1 LQFLPIENW
10 QSAIG
15 NELEPMGER
24 PAELASRTAPAT
36 LESEPVESYLRR
48 YDAII
53 ETTTQMLA
61 TPRLNER
68 LLLALEGVESIF
80 GHRQAAVAI
89 INERDAE
96 LRIRVTVGFDGD
108 STRVKMPL
116 DSSAA
121 CVRVIHDSQSVWIS
135 MKEDEA
141 SQTLFDKMH
150 WQEDV
155 LALPL
160 FGIAE
165 ISTKKARDV
174 TAGSRV
180 PPQYWTVDTGTRLGI
195 LYVGATENAIDP
207 ISLKLLKLF
216 AERVGVIASLA
227 VHQERL
233 VNTVTKLQ
241 RERQWTESIMK
252 SVADPIVLTDLDNEI
267 LLQNRRAEELFS
279 GSANAGEGKRRALK
293 MNDLLFSAYLSSA
306 TVSSSETIQRDITL
320 VDPIE
325 GSDIHFEVISTPAA
339 NARGE
344 PLGLVSIFRDV
355 TDLREANEELARNF
369 LKLQHA
375 EAESRRERDRL
386 DLIIENVGH
395 PIVVCD
401 SAGNFILFNRRAE
414 LLFQENESFR
424 SPGAAAVRAN
434 AVKLTSFISG
444 LASASETGR
453 QAEIELIDPEDG
465 QSLPMEITARE
476 VLDPAG
482 QVTAVVSI
490 LHDLTEIRELERR
503 RVEQQLFESEKLA
516 AVGRLAAS
524 IAHEVN
530 NPLEAIKNALYLMQ
544 GTSNGDQ
551 NNRFLEIARKETERV
566 SHIIRQMLGFAR
578 RPGEVDWVDVNQLL
592 EETLVLMEKKMRQLR
607 IRITRSFD
615 DSLPRVRARADQLR
629 QVFLNLI
636 INAQQ
641 AIEGE
646 GEIAISTFRYEQS
659 LQPSIVVQ
667 LSDSGVGIDEDDLN
681 RIFDPFFST
690 GKKGTGLGLW
700 VTQDI
705 VRQHG
710 GRIDVTSQVG
720 RGTVFSIVL
729 QVESPILENVESES
743 KQSTR

>member
-1 LQFLPIENW
+1 
-10 QSAIG
+10 
-15 NELEPMGER
+15 MGES
-24 PAELASRTAPAT
+24 PTELAYRNSPSISDSDRASPR
-36 LESEPVESYLRR
+36 LRQ
-48 YDAII
+48 YDVFI

-61 TPRLNER
+61 TPKLQER
-68 LLLALEGVESIF
+68 LLLALEAIANNF
-80 GHRQAAVAI
+80 GHRQAAVSI
-89 INERDAE
+89 INERDGE
-96 LRIRVTVGFDGD
+96 MRIRGAIGFDGD
-108 STRVKMPL
+108 TRVEMPL

-121 CVRVIHDSQSVWIS
+121 CVRVIHDAQPLWIS
-135 MKEDEA
+135 MDEDDA
-141 SQTLFDKMH
+141 SRSLFANMH
-150 WQEDV
+150 WNSEV
-155 LALPL
+155 LAVPL
-160 FGIAE
+160 FGISEVASRPGVSR
-165 ISTKKARDV
+165 STN
-174 TAGSRV
+174 
-180 PPQYWTVDTGTRLGI
+180 QYWNFQPGARLGV
-195 LYVGATENAIDP
+195 LYIGANQDDVDP
-207 ISLKLLKLF
+207 ESLLLIKRF
-216 AERVGVIASLA
+216 AERIGIVASLA
-227 VHQERL
+227 THQERL
-233 VNTVTKLQ
+233 VGTVTKLQ
-241 RERQWTESIMK
+241 RERQWIESIMK

-306 TVSSSETIQRDITL
+306 TVSSSEVIQRDITL

-339 NARGE
+339 NSRGE

-369 LKLQHA
+369 VKLQQA
-375 EAESRRERDRL
+375 ESESRRERDRL

-414 LLFQENESFR
+414 LLFQENASFR
-424 SPGAAAVRAN
+424 ASAAAAVRTN
-434 AVKLTSFISG
+434 AVKLTSFIST

-453 QAEIELIDPEDG
+453 QAEIELIDPEG
-465 QSLPMEITARE
+465 GRSLPMEITARE
-476 VLDPAG
+476 VLDATG

-503 RVEQQLFESEKLA
+503 RVEQQLFQSEKLA

-544 GTSNGDQ
+544 QATGDGDK
-551 NNRFLEIARKETERV
+551 NSRFLEIARKETERV

-592 EETLVLMEKKMRQLR
+592 EETLVLLEKKMRQLR
-607 IRITRSFD
+607 IRITRRFD
-615 DSLPRVRARADQLR
+615 EELPPIRARADQLR

-641 AIEGE
+641 AIMGD
-646 GEIAISTFRYEQS
+646 GEIVISTSRYEQA

-667 LSDSGVGIDEDDLN
+667 LSDSGIGIAEDDLA

-710 GRIDVTSQVG
+710 GRIEVSSEVG

-729 QVESPILENVESES
+729 QVESPVLEEQVSQS
-743 KQSTR
+743 KVAT

>member
-1 LQFLPIENW
+1 
-10 QSAIG
+10 
-15 NELEPMGER
+15 MGESS
-24 PAELASRTAPAT
+24 AELGFQTAPS
-36 LESEPVESYLRR
+36 LSDSERVTPNLRQ
-48 YDAII
+48 YDVFI

-61 TPRLNER
+61 TPKLHER
-68 LLLALEGVESIF
+68 LLLALEAIATNF
-80 GHRQAAVAI
+80 GHRQAAIGI

-96 LRIRVTVGFDGD
+96 LRVRAAIGFDVD
-108 STRVKMPL
+108 PSTSRVEMPL

-121 CVRVIHDSQSVWIS
+121 CVRVIHDAQPLWIS
-135 MKEDEA
+135 MNEDE
-141 SQTLFDKMH
+141 SSRSLFAAMQ
-150 WQEDV
+150 WEEDV
-155 LALPL
+155 LAVPL
-160 FGIAE
+160 FGISE
-165 ISTKKARDV
+165 ISPNPNRQV
-174 TAGSRV
+174 RSRT
-180 PPQYWTVDTGTRLGI
+180 PYWTFEPGARLGV
-195 LYVGATENAIDP
+195 LYVGANRDTILPD
-207 ISLKLLKLF
+207 SLVLIKRF
-216 AERVGVIASLA
+216 AERIGIVASLA
-227 VHQERL
+227 THQERL

-241 RERQWTESIMK
+241 RERQWIESIMK

-306 TVSSSETIQRDITL
+306 TVSSSEVIQRDITL

-325 GSDIHFEVISTPAA
+325 GSDIHFEVISTPAT
-339 NARGE
+339 NSRGE

-355 TDLREANEELARNF
+355 TDLREANEELAHNF
-369 LKLQHA
+369 VKLQHA

-414 LLFQENESFR
+414 LLFQANESFR
-424 SPGAAAVRAN
+424 SSAAAAVRAN

-453 QAEIELIDPEDG
+453 QAEIELIDPESG

-476 VLDPAG
+476 VLDMTG

-544 GTSNGDQ
+544 VNGEGDK
-551 NNRFLEIARKETERV
+551 NSRFLEIARKETERV

-578 RPGEVDWVDVNQLL
+578 RPGEVDWVDINQLL

-607 IRITRSFD
+607 IRITKSFD
-615 DSLPRVRARADQLR
+615 EALPPVRARADQLR

-641 AIEGE
+641 AIKGD
-646 GEIAISTFRYEQS
+646 GEIVISTSRYEQA
-659 LQPSIVVQ
+659 LQPSILIQ
-667 LSDSGVGIDEDDLN
+667 LSDSGVGIAEDDLA

-710 GRIDVTSQVG
+710 GRIEVSSEIG

-729 QVESPILENVESES
+729 QVESPILEDQESQS
-743 KQSTR
+743 KLAIK

>member
-1 LQFLPIENW
+1 M
-10 QSAIG
+10 A
-15 NELEPMGER
+15 EPKR
-24 PAELASRTAPAT
+24 IN
-36 LESEPVESYLRR
+36 LRHF
-48 YDAII
+48 DVFI

-61 TPRLNER
+61 TPRLQER
-68 LLLALEGVESIF
+68 LLLALEAIVHNF
-80 GHRQAAVAI
+80 GCPQAAIAI
-89 INERDAE
+89 VNERDAE
-96 LRIRVTVGFDGD
+96 LRFRAALGFQDDHAAARVE
-108 STRVKMPL
+108 MPL
-116 DSSAA
+116 DSGAR
-121 CVRVIHDSQSVWIS
+121 CVRVIHDAQPLWLNLE
-135 MKEDEA
+135 EDE
-141 SQTLFDKMH
+141 SSRQFLGKMN
-150 WQEDV
+150 WRQDV

-165 ISTKKARDV
+165 LPPNTGRDRTARLPGQYW
-174 TAGSRV
+174 TFERGSRV
-180 PPQYWTVDTGTRLGI
+180 GV
-195 LYVGATENAIDP
+195 LYVGADRETLEDGAFD
-207 ISLKLLKLF
+207 LLKRF
-216 AERVGVIASLA
+216 SERVGIVASLA
-227 VHQERL
+227 SHQERL
-233 VNTVTKLQ
+233 LATVGKLQ
-241 RERQWTESIMK
+241 RERQWIESIMK

-306 TVSSSETIQRDITL
+306 TVSSSEVIQRDITL

-325 GSDIHFEVISTPAA
+325 GSDIHFEVISTPAT
-339 NARGE
+339 NGRGE

-369 LKLQHA
+369 AKLQNA
-375 EAESRRERDRL
+375 EADSRRERDRL

-414 LLFQENESFR
+414 LLFQESDSFK
-424 SPGAAAVRAN
+424 SGVAAVRTN
-434 AVKLTSFISG
+434 AVKLTSFIST
-444 LASASETGR
+444 LASASETAR

-465 QSLPMEITARE
+465 RALPMEITARE
-476 VLDPAG
+476 VLDEAG

-544 GTSNGDQ
+544 TSSDFDSNS
-551 NNRFLEIARKETERV
+551 RFLEIARKETERV

-578 RPGEVDWVDVNQLL
+578 RPGEVDWVDVNQVL
-592 EETLVLMEKKMRQLR
+592 EETFVLLEKKMRQQHIKIIKQL
-607 IRITRSFD
+607 D
-615 DSLPRVRARADQLR
+615 PLLPPIRARADQLR

-636 INAQQ
+636 LNAQQ
-641 AIEGE
+641 AITSE
-646 GEIAISTFRYEQS
+646 GEIRITTARYDQA
-659 LQPSIVVQ
+659 LQPSIMVQ
-667 LSDSGVGIDEDDLN
+667 FSDSGVGIAADDLT

-710 GRIDVTSQVG
+710 GRIEVSSDIG

-729 QVESPILENVESES
+729 QVDSPVLEDGKKERTNT
-743 KQSTR
+743 K

>member
-1 LQFLPIENW
+1 
-10 QSAIG
+10 
-15 NELEPMGER
+15 MGEV
-24 PAELASRTAPAT
+24 PAKLTFRTAPSISD
-36 LESEPVESYLRR
+36 SERISPQLRQ
-48 YDAII
+48 YDVFI

-61 TPRLNER
+61 TPKLHER
-68 LLLALEGVESIF
+68 LLLALEAISNNF
-80 GHRQAAVAI
+80 GHRQAAIAL
-89 INERDAE
+89 INEREAE
-96 LRIRVTVGFDGD
+96 LRVRAAVGFDVD
-108 STRVKMPL
+108 FSTTKVEMPL

-121 CVRVIHDSQSVWIS
+121 CVRVIHDAQSLWIP
-135 MKEDEA
+135 MQEDE
-141 SQTLFDKMH
+141 SSRNLFADMQ
-150 WQEDV
+150 WNDDI
-155 LALPL
+155 LAVPL
-160 FGIAE
+160 FGISE
-165 ISTKKARDV
+165 IPAKPGRD
-174 TAGSRV
+174 SRRN
-180 PPQYWTVDTGTRLGI
+180 QYWTFEPGARLGV
-195 LYVGATENAIDP
+195 LYIGANRETIDP
-207 ISLKLLKLF
+207 DSLVLIKRF
-216 AERVGVIASLA
+216 AERIGIVASLA
-227 VHQERL
+227 THQERL
-233 VNTVTKLQ
+233 VSTVTKLQ
-241 RERQWTESIMK
+241 RERQWIESIMK

-306 TVSSSETIQRDITL
+306 TVSSSEVIQRDITL

-369 LKLQHA
+369 GKLQHA
-375 EAESRRERDRL
+375 ESESRRERDRL

-424 SPGAAAVRAN
+424 SSAAAAVRTN

-453 QAEIELIDPEDG
+453 QAEIELIDPESG
-465 QSLPMEITARE
+465 RSLPMEITARE
-476 VLDPAG
+476 VLDLTG

-544 GTSNGDQ
+544 TNASEGDK
-551 NNRFLEIARKETERV
+551 NARFLEIARKETERV

-592 EETLVLMEKKMRQLR
+592 EETMVLLEKKMRQLR

-615 DSLPRVRARADQLR
+615 ESLPRIRARADQLR

-641 AIEGE
+641 AIEGD
-646 GEIAISTFRYEQS
+646 GEIVISTSRYEQA
-659 LQPSIVVQ
+659 LQPSIVIQ
-667 LSDSGVGIDEDDLN
+667 LSDSGVGIAEDDLN

-710 GRIDVTSQVG
+710 GRIEVSSEVG

-729 QVESPILENVESES
+729 QVDSPVLEDLKSES
-743 KQSTR
+743 KVTPK

>member
-1 LQFLPIENW
+1 
-10 QSAIG
+10 
-15 NELEPMGER
+15 MGEI
-24 PAELASRTAPAT
+24 PSELAFRTAT
-36 LESEPVESYLRR
+36 SLSEPERPSPRAR
-48 YDAII
+48 QYDVFI

-61 TPRLNER
+61 TPKLQER
-68 LLLALEGVESIF
+68 LLLALEAISTNF
-80 GHRQAAVAI
+80 GHRQAAIAI
-89 INERDAE
+89 IDERDAE
-96 LRIRVTVGFDGD
+96 LRIRASVGFEGD
-108 STRVKMPL
+108 QSPKGVEMPL

-121 CVRVIHDSQSVWIS
+121 CVRVIHDGQPLWIS
-135 MKEDEA
+135 TEDDEA
-141 SQTLFDKMH
+141 SRSLFANMRWQT
-150 WQEDV
+150 EV
-155 LALPL
+155 LAVPL
-160 FGIAE
+160 FGISE
-165 ISTKKARDV
+165 IT
-174 TAGSRV
+174 SRPGAV
-180 PPQYWTVDTGTRLGI
+180 RANNQYWTFEPGARMGV
-195 LYVGATENAIDP
+195 LYVGANQESIDLE
-207 ISLKLLKLF
+207 SLTLIKRF
-216 AERVGVIASLA
+216 AERIGIVASLA
-227 VHQERL
+227 AHQERL
-233 VNTVTKLQ
+233 VGTVTKLQ
-241 RERQWTESIMK
+241 RERQWIESIMK
-252 SVADPIVLTDLDNEI
+252 SVADPIVLTDLDNQI

-306 TVSSSETIQRDITL
+306 TVSSSEVIQRDITL

-369 LKLQHA
+369 VKLQQA

-414 LLFQENESFR
+414 LLFQENESFN
-424 SPGAAAVRAN
+424 SSASAAVRTN
-434 AVKLTSFISG
+434 AVKLTSFIST

-453 QAEIELIDPEDG
+453 QAEIELIDPEDNR
-465 QSLPMEITARE
+465 SLPMEITARE
-476 VLDPAG
+476 VLDATG

-544 GTSNGDQ
+544 AGGEGDK
-551 NNRFLEIARKETERV
+551 NSRFLEIARKETERV

-592 EETLVLMEKKMRQLR
+592 EETLVLLEKRMRQLR
-607 IRITRSFD
+607 IKITKSFD
-615 DSLPRVRARADQLR
+615 ESLPVIRARADQLR

-636 INAQQ
+636 LNAQQ
-641 AIEGE
+641 AINGE
-646 GEIAISTFRYEQS
+646 GEITITTSRYEQS

-667 LSDSGVGIDEDDLN
+667 LSDSGIGIAEDDLA

-710 GRIDVTSQVG
+710 GRIEVSSEVG

-729 QVESPILENVESES
+729 QVESPILEDQETES
-743 KQSTR
+743 KSPPR

>member
-1 LQFLPIENW
+1 
-10 QSAIG
+10 
-15 NELEPMGER
+15 MGEV
-24 PAELASRTAPAT
+24 PSELAFQTSRSIA
-36 LESEPVESYLRR
+36 ESNRVNLRHF
-48 YDAII
+48 DVFI

-61 TPRLNER
+61 TPRLQER
-68 LLLALEGVESIF
+68 LLLALEAIVHSF
-80 GHRQAAVAI
+80 GCEQAAIAI
-89 INERDAE
+89 INEREAE
-96 LRIRVTVGFDGD
+96 LRVRGALGFGDDNAAGRVE
-108 STRVKMPL
+108 MPL

-121 CVRVIHDSQSVWIS
+121 CVRVIHDAQPAWIDLDQ
-135 MKEDEA
+135 DE
-141 SQTLFDKMH
+141 SSRQFLGKMN
-150 WQEDV
+150 WRQDI

-160 FGIAE
+160 YGISELPPKGGRDRA
-165 ISTKKARDV
+165 ARV
-174 TAGSRV
+174 PGQYWTFERGSRV
-180 PPQYWTVDTGTRLGI
+180 GV
-195 LYVGATENAIDP
+195 LYVGVDRDTLDQD
-207 ISLKLLKLF
+207 SFDLLKRF
-216 AERVGVIASLA
+216 AERVGIVASLA
-227 VHQERL
+227 THQERL
-233 VNTVTKLQ
+233 VATVTKLQ
-241 RERQWTESIMK
+241 RERQWIESIMK

-306 TVSSSETIQRDITL
+306 TVSSSEVIQRDITL
-320 VDPIE
+320 VDPLE
-325 GSDIHFEVISTPAA
+325 GSDIHFEVISTPAT
-339 NARGE
+339 NGRGE

-369 LKLQHA
+369 AKLQNA
-375 EAESRRERDRL
+375 EAESRHERDRL

-414 LLFQENESFR
+414 LLFQETDSFV
-424 SPGAAAVRAN
+424 SSTTAAVRTN
-434 AVKLTSFISG
+434 AVKLTSFIST
-444 LASASETGR
+444 LASASETAR

-465 QSLPMEITARE
+465 RALPMEITARE
-476 VLDPAG
+476 VLDEAG

-544 GTSNGDQ
+544 TASDVDQ
-551 NNRFLEIARKETERV
+551 NSRFLEIARKETERV

-592 EETLVLMEKKMRQLR
+592 EETFVLLEKKMRQQR
-607 IRITRSFD
+607 INIAKQLD
-615 DSLPRVRARADQLR
+615 PGLPRIRARADQLR

-641 AIEGE
+641 AIKTE
-646 GEIAISTFRYEQS
+646 GEIRISTARYEQA
-659 LQPSIVVQ
+659 LQPSIIVQ
-667 LSDSGVGIDEDDLN
+667 LSDSGVGIAEADLA

-710 GRIDVTSQVG
+710 GRIEVSSDVG

-729 QVESPILENVESES
+729 QVDSPVLEDTKDSAKN
-743 KQSTR
+743 K

>member
-1 LQFLPIENW
+1 
-10 QSAIG
+10 
-15 NELEPMGER
+15 
-24 PAELASRTAPAT
+24 
-36 LESEPVESYLRR
+36 
-48 YDAII
+48 
-53 ETTTQMLA
+53 
-61 TPRLNER
+61 
-68 LLLALEGVESIF
+68 
-80 GHRQAAVAI
+80 
-89 INERDAE
+89 
-96 LRIRVTVGFDGD
+96 
-108 STRVKMPL
+108 MPL

-121 CVRVIHDSQSVWIS
+121 CVRVIHEGQPLWIS
-135 MKEDEA
+135 MDDDEP
-141 SQTLFDKMH
+141 SRHLFGNLS
-150 WQEDV
+150 WQSEV
-155 LALPL
+155 LAVPL
-160 FGIAE
+160 FGISE
-165 ISTKKARDV
+165 II
-174 TAGSRV
+174 SRPGV
-180 PPQYWTVDTGTRLGI
+180 IRSNTNEYWTFEPGARMGV
-195 LYVGATENAIDP
+195 LYVGVNQE
-207 ISLKLLKLF
+207 SLDSESLALIKRF
-216 AERVGVIASLA
+216 AERIGIVASLA
-227 VHQERL
+227 AHQERL
-233 VNTVTKLQ
+233 VSTVTKLQ
-241 RERQWTESIMK
+241 RERQWIESIMK
-252 SVADPIVLTDLDNEI
+252 SVADPIVLTDLDNQI

-306 TVSSSETIQRDITL
+306 TVSSSEVIQRDITL

-369 LKLQHA
+369 VKLQQA

-414 LLFQENESFR
+414 LLFQENTLNLSA
-424 SPGAAAVRAN
+424 SAAVRTN
-434 AVKLTSFISG
+434 AVKLTSFIST

-465 QSLPMEITARE
+465 RALPMEITARE
-476 VLDPAG
+476 VLDVTG

-544 GTSNGDQ
+544 AGGEGDK
-551 NNRFLEIARKETERV
+551 NSRFLEIARKETERV

-592 EETLVLMEKKMRQLR
+592 EETLVLMEKRMRQLR
-607 IRITRSFD
+607 IRITSAFD
-615 DSLPRVRARADQLR
+615 ESLPLIRARADQLR

-641 AIEGE
+641 AIKGD
-646 GEIAISTFRYEQS
+646 GQIEITTSRYEQS

-667 LSDSGVGIDEDDLN
+667 LSDSGIGIPEDDLA

-710 GRIDVTSQVG
+710 GRIEVSSEVD

-729 QVESPILENVESES
+729 QVESPLLEEQVNESRL
-743 KQSTR
+743 TIR

>member
-1 LQFLPIENW
+1 
-10 QSAIG
+10 
-15 NELEPMGER
+15 MGEI
-24 PAELASRTAPAT
+24 PSELAFRTAPS
-36 LESEPVESYLRR
+36 LSEPERPSPRAR
-48 YDAII
+48 QYDVFI

-61 TPRLNER
+61 TPKLQER
-68 LLLALEGVESIF
+68 LLLALEAISTNF
-80 GHRQAAVAI
+80 GHRQAAIAI
-89 INERDAE
+89 IDERDAE
-96 LRIRVTVGFDGD
+96 LRIRASVGFEGD
-108 STRVKMPL
+108 QSPKGVEMPL

-121 CVRVIHDSQSVWIS
+121 CVRVIHDGQPLWIS
-135 MKEDEA
+135 MEDDEA
-141 SQTLFDKMH
+141 SRSLFANMRWQT
-150 WQEDV
+150 EV
-155 LALPL
+155 LAVPL
-160 FGIAE
+160 FGISE
-165 ISTKKARDV
+165 IT
-174 TAGSRV
+174 SRPGAV
-180 PPQYWTVDTGTRLGI
+180 RANNQYWTFEPGARMGV
-195 LYVGATENAIDP
+195 LYVGANQESIDLE
-207 ISLKLLKLF
+207 SLTLIKRF
-216 AERVGVIASLA
+216 AERIGIVASLA
-227 VHQERL
+227 AHQERL
-233 VNTVTKLQ
+233 VSTVTKLQ
-241 RERQWTESIMK
+241 RERQWIESIMK
-252 SVADPIVLTDLDNEI
+252 SVADPIVLTDLDNQI

-306 TVSSSETIQRDITL
+306 TVSSSEVIQRDITL

-369 LKLQHA
+369 VKLQQA

-414 LLFQENESFR
+414 LLFQENASFKT
-424 SPGAAAVRAN
+424 SGSAAVRTN
-434 AVKLTSFISG
+434 AVKLTSFIST

-453 QAEIELIDPEDG
+453 QAEIELIDPEDNR
-465 QSLPMEITARE
+465 SLPMEITARE
-476 VLDPAG
+476 VLDATG

-544 GTSNGDQ
+544 AGAEGDK
-551 NNRFLEIARKETERV
+551 NTRFLEIARKETERV

-592 EETLVLMEKKMRQLR
+592 EETVVLLEKKMRQLR
-607 IRITRSFD
+607 IKITKSFD
-615 DSLPRVRARADQLR
+615 DSLPRIKARADQLR

-641 AIEGE
+641 AIEGD
-646 GEIAISTFRYEQS
+646 GEIVISTSRYEQA
-659 LQPSIVVQ
+659 LQPSIVIQ
-667 LSDSGVGIDEDDLN
+667 LTDTGVGIAEDDLT

-710 GRIDVTSQVG
+710 GRIEVSSEIG

-729 QVESPILENVESES
+729 QVESPILEDPNGESRS
-743 KQSTR
+743 VTR

>member
-1 LQFLPIENW
+1 
-10 QSAIG
+10 
-15 NELEPMGER
+15 MGEV
-24 PAELASRTAPAT
+24 PTEVVFTAT
-36 LESEPVESYLRR
+36 LPVVDSDRVGSYLRQ
-48 YDAII
+48 YDVFV

-68 LLLALEGVESIF
+68 LLLALEGIVNIF
-80 GHRQAAVAI
+80 GHRQVAVAV

-96 LRIRVTVGFDGD
+96 LRIRAAIGFDTD
-108 STRVKMPL
+108 QSTRVEMPL

-121 CVRVIHDSQSVWIS
+121 CVRVIHDAVPLWIS
-135 MKEDEA
+135 MKDDLA
-141 SQTLFDKMH
+141 SRTLFDKMQWH
-150 WQEDV
+150 QEV

-160 FGIAE
+160 FGMSE
-165 ISTKKARDV
+165 ISAKTRRDSQGPKLPGHYWAFD
-174 TAGSRV
+174 AGA
-180 PPQYWTVDTGTRLGI
+180 RLGV
-195 LYVGATENAIDP
+195 LYVAADRDTIDP
-207 ISLKLLKLF
+207 VSLSLLKRF
-216 AERVGVIASLA
+216 ADRIGVIASLA
-227 VHQERL
+227 IHQEKL
-233 VNTVTKLQ
+233 VGTVTKLQ
-241 RERQWTESIMK
+241 RERQWIESIMK

-306 TVSSSETIQRDITL
+306 TVSSSEVVQRDITL

-339 NARGE
+339 NSRGE

-369 LKLQHA
+369 QKLQQA
-375 EAESRRERDRL
+375 EADSRRERDRL

-414 LLFQENESFR
+414 LLFEEKSSFR
-424 SPGAAAVRAN
+424 PAAMAAVRTN
-434 AVKLTSFISG
+434 AVKLTSFISA

-453 QAEIELIDPEDG
+453 QAEIELVDPDSG
-465 QSLPMEITARE
+465 QLLPMEITARE
-476 VLDPAG
+476 VLDATG

-530 NPLEAIKNALYLMQ
+530 NPLEAIKNALYLMES
-544 GTSNGDQ
+544 GAEGEKNS
-551 NNRFLEIARKETERV
+551 RFLEIARKETERV

-578 RPGEVDWVDVNQLL
+578 RSGEVDWVDVNQLI
-592 EETLVLMEKKMRQLR
+592 EETLVLLEKKMKQLR
-607 IRITRSFD
+607 IRVNRNFNE
-615 DSLPRVRARADQLR
+615 SLPKIRARADQLR

-641 AIEGE
+641 AITGG
-646 GEIAISTFRYEQS
+646 GEITISTSRHEQA
-659 LQPSIVVQ
+659 LQPSILVQ
-667 LSDSGVGIDEDDLN
+667 LSDSGVGINEGDLT

-710 GRIDVTSQVG
+710 GRIEVSSEVG
-720 RGTVFSIVL
+720 RGTVFTIVL
-729 QVESPILENVESES
+729 QVDSPILEDGGNGSPV
-743 KQSTR
+743 TR

>member
-1 LQFLPIENW
+1 
-10 QSAIG
+10 
-15 NELEPMGER
+15 MGEV
-24 PAELASRTAPAT
+24 PAKLTFRTAPSISD
-36 LESEPVESYLRR
+36 SERISPQLRQ
-48 YDAII
+48 YDVFI

-61 TPRLNER
+61 TPKLHER
-68 LLLALEGVESIF
+68 LLLALEAISNNF
-80 GHRQAAVAI
+80 GHRQAAIAL
-89 INERDAE
+89 INERNAE
-96 LRIRVTVGFDGD
+96 LRVRAAVGFDVD
-108 STRVKMPL
+108 FSTTKVEMPL

-121 CVRVIHDSQSVWIS
+121 CVRVIHDAQSLWIP
-135 MKEDEA
+135 MQEDE
-141 SQTLFDKMH
+141 SSRNLFADMQ
-150 WQEDV
+150 WNDDI
-155 LALPL
+155 LAVPL
-160 FGIAE
+160 FGISE
-165 ISTKKARDV
+165 IPAKPGRD
-174 TAGSRV
+174 SRRN
-180 PPQYWTVDTGTRLGI
+180 QYWTFEPGARLGV
-195 LYVGATENAIDP
+195 LYIGANRETIDP
-207 ISLKLLKLF
+207 DSLVLIKRF
-216 AERVGVIASLA
+216 AERIGIVASLA
-227 VHQERL
+227 THQERL
-233 VNTVTKLQ
+233 VSTVTKLQ
-241 RERQWTESIMK
+241 RERQWIESIMK

-306 TVSSSETIQRDITL
+306 TVSSSEVIQRDITL

-369 LKLQHA
+369 GKLQHA
-375 EAESRRERDRL
+375 ESESRRERDRL

-424 SPGAAAVRAN
+424 SSAAAAVRAN

-453 QAEIELIDPEDG
+453 QAEIELIDPESG
-465 QSLPMEITARE
+465 RSLPMEITARE
-476 VLDPAG
+476 VLDLTG

-544 GTSNGDQ
+544 TNASEGDK
-551 NNRFLEIARKETERV
+551 NARFLEIARKETERV

-592 EETLVLMEKKMRQLR
+592 EETMVLLEKKMRQLR

-615 DSLPRVRARADQLR
+615 ESLPRIRARADQLR

-641 AIEGE
+641 AIEGD
-646 GEIAISTFRYEQS
+646 GEIVISTSRYEQA
-659 LQPSIVVQ
+659 LQPSIVIQ
-667 LSDSGVGIDEDDLN
+667 LSDSGVGIAEDDLN

-710 GRIDVTSQVG
+710 GRIEVSSEVG
-720 RGTVFSIVL
+720 RGTIFSIVL
-729 QVESPILENVESES
+729 QVDPPVLEDLKSES
-743 KQSTR
+743 KVTPK

>member
-1 LQFLPIENW
+1 
-10 QSAIG
+10 
-15 NELEPMGER
+15 MGEI
-24 PAELASRTAPAT
+24 PSELAFRTAPS
-36 LESEPVESYLRR
+36 LSEPERR
-48 YDAII
+48 SPRARQYDVFI

-61 TPRLNER
+61 TPKLQER
-68 LLLALEGVESIF
+68 LLLALEAISTNF
-80 GHRQAAVAI
+80 GHRQAAIAI
-89 INERDAE
+89 IDEREAE
-96 LRIRVTVGFDGD
+96 LRIRAAVGFEGD
-108 STRVKMPL
+108 SSSNGVEMPL
-116 DSSAA
+116 DSSGA
-121 CVRVIHDSQSVWIS
+121 CVRVIHDAQPLWIS
-135 MKEDEA
+135 MEEDDA
-141 SQTLFDKMH
+141 SRSLFGNMSWQT
-150 WQEDV
+150 DV
-155 LALPL
+155 LAVPL
-160 FGIAE
+160 FGISE
-165 ISTKKARDV
+165 ITSRPGAAR
-174 TAGSRV
+174 ANN
-180 PPQYWTVDTGTRLGI
+180 QYWTFEPGARMGV
-195 LYVGATENAIDP
+195 LYVGANQEAVDSE
-207 ISLKLLKLF
+207 SLALIKRF
-216 AERVGVIASLA
+216 AERIGIVASLA
-227 VHQERL
+227 AHQERL
-233 VNTVTKLQ
+233 VDTVTKLQ
-241 RERQWTESIMK
+241 RERQWIESIMK
-252 SVADPIVLTDLDNEI
+252 SVADPIVLTDLDNQI

-306 TVSSSETIQRDITL
+306 TVSSSEVIQRDITL

-369 LKLQHA
+369 VKLQQA

-414 LLFQENESFR
+414 LLFQENASFN
-424 SPGAAAVRAN
+424 SSASAAVRTN
-434 AVKLTSFISG
+434 AVKLTSFIST

-453 QAEIELIDPEDG
+453 QAEIELIDPEG
-465 QSLPMEITARE
+465 NRSLPMEITARE
-476 VLDPAG
+476 VLDATG

-544 GTSNGDQ
+544 IGGEGDK
-551 NNRFLEIARKETERV
+551 NSRFLEIARKETERV

-578 RPGEVDWVDVNQLL
+578 RPGEVDWVDINQLL
-592 EETLVLMEKKMRQLR
+592 EETLVLLEKKMRQLR
-607 IRITRSFD
+607 IRVTKSFD
-615 DSLPRVRARADQLR
+615 DSLPRIKARADQLR

-641 AIEGE
+641 AIEGD
-646 GEIAISTFRYEQS
+646 GEIVISTSRYEQA
-659 LQPSIVVQ
+659 LQPSIVIQ
-667 LSDSGVGIDEDDLN
+667 LTDTGVGIAEDDLT

-710 GRIDVTSQVG
+710 GRIDVTSEIG

-729 QVESPILENVESES
+729 QVESPILEEQKGES
-743 KQSTR
+743 KSAIR

>member
-1 LQFLPIENW
+1 LGVLY
-10 QSAIG
+10 IG
-15 NELEPMGER
+15 ANR
-24 PAELASRTAPAT
+24 DTADT
-36 LESEPVESYLRR
+36 
-48 YDAII
+48 
-53 ETTTQMLA
+53 
-61 TPRLNER
+61 
-68 LLLALEGVESIF
+68 
-80 GHRQAAVAI
+80 
-89 INERDAE
+89 
-96 LRIRVTVGFDGD
+96 D
-108 STRVKMPL
+108 SL
-116 DSSAA
+116 
-121 CVRVIHDSQSVWIS
+121 
-135 MKEDEA
+135 
-141 SQTLFDKMH
+141 
-150 WQEDV
+150 V
-155 LALPL
+155 L
-160 FGIAE
+160 I
-165 ISTKKARDV
+165 KR
-174 TAGSRV
+174 
-180 PPQYWTVDTGTRLGI
+180 
-195 LYVGATENAIDP
+195 
-207 ISLKLLKLF
+207 F
-216 AERVGVIASLA
+216 AERIGIVASLA
-227 VHQERL
+227 THQERL

-241 RERQWTESIMK
+241 RERQWIESIMK

-306 TVSSSETIQRDITL
+306 TVSSSEVIQRDITL

-355 TDLREANEELARNF
+355 TDLREANDELARNF
-369 LKLQHA
+369 VKLQHA
-375 EAESRRERDRL
+375 ESESRRERDRL

-414 LLFQENESFR
+414 LLFQENASFR
-424 SPGAAAVRAN
+424 SSAAAAVRTN

-453 QAEIELIDPEDG
+453 QAEIELSDPESG
-465 QSLPMEITARE
+465 RSLPMEITARE
-476 VLDPAG
+476 VLDATG

-544 GTSNGDQ
+544 TNASEGDK
-551 NNRFLEIARKETERV
+551 NARFLEIARKETERV

-592 EETLVLMEKKMRQLR
+592 EETLVLMEKKLRQLR
-607 IRITRSFD
+607 IRITPSFD
-615 DSLPRVRARADQLR
+615 ESLPKIRARADQLR

-641 AIEGE
+641 AIEGD
-646 GEIAISTFRYEQS
+646 GEIVISTSRYEQA
-659 LQPSIVVQ
+659 LQPSIVIQ
-667 LSDSGVGIDEDDLN
+667 LSDSGVGIAEDDLN

-710 GRIDVTSQVG
+710 GRIEVSSEVG

-729 QVESPILENVESES
+729 QVDSPILEDLKSES
-743 KQSTR
+743 KVTQK

>member
-1 LQFLPIENW
+1 
-10 QSAIG
+10 
-15 NELEPMGER
+15 MGESQ
-24 PAELASRTAPAT
+24 AELTIRTTPSIS
-36 LESEPVESYLRR
+36 ESERVDPYMRL
-48 YDAII
+48 YDAFL

-61 TPRLNER
+61 TPKLNER
-68 LLLALEGVESIF
+68 LQLALEGVETIF
-80 GHRQAAVAI
+80 GCRQAAIAI
-89 INERDAE
+89 INEREAE
-96 LRIRVTVGFDGD
+96 LRIRVAIGFDQD
-108 STRVKMPL
+108 FSRVEMPI
-116 DSSAA
+116 DSSAT
-121 CVRVIHDSQSVWIS
+121 CVRVIHDATPAFIS
-135 MKEDEA
+135 IQEDEA
-141 SQTLFDKMH
+141 SRTLFDKLH
-150 WQEDV
+150 WEQDV

-160 FGIAE
+160 FGISE
-165 ISTKKARDV
+165 IAPKSGRD
-174 TAGSRV
+174 SRSG
-180 PPQYWTVDTGTRLGI
+180 PRIQANYWTFDPGARLGV

-207 ISLKLLKLF
+207 ISLKLLKRF
-216 AERVGVIASLA
+216 ADRVGIIASLA
-227 VHQERL
+227 INQDRL

-293 MNDLLFSAYLSSA
+293 LNDLLFSAYLSSA
-306 TVSSSETIQRDITL
+306 TVSSSEVIQRDITL

-325 GSDIHFEVISTPAA
+325 GSDIHFEVISTPAV

-369 LKLQHA
+369 VKLQQA
-375 EAESRRERDRL
+375 EAEARRERDRL

-395 PIVVCD
+395 PVVVCD
-401 SAGNFILFNRRAE
+401 PSGNIILFNRRAE
-414 LLFQENESFR
+414 LLFQENDANKA
-424 SPGAAAVRAN
+424 PATAAVRAN
-434 AVKLTSFISG
+434 AVTLTSFISA
-444 LASASETGR
+444 LASGSETGR
-453 QAEIELIDPEDG
+453 QAEIELIDPEG
-465 QSLPMEITARE
+465 SRALPMEITARE
-476 VLDPAG
+476 VLDPTG

-544 GTSNGDQ
+544 ASAEGNKNT
-551 NNRFLEIARKETERV
+551 RFLEIARKETERV

-578 RPGEVDWVDVNQLL
+578 RPGEVDWVDVNQVL
-592 EETLVLMEKKMRQLR
+592 EETLVLMEKKMRQQR
-607 IRITRSFD
+607 IRLVRKLD
-615 DSLPRVRARADQLR
+615 ENLPRIRARADQLR

-641 AIEGE
+641 AIEGD
-646 GEIAISTFRYEQS
+646 GQIDISTFRYEGA

-667 LSDSGVGIDEDDLN
+667 LSDSGVGIAEDDLN

-710 GRIDVTSQVG
+710 GRIEVSSEVG

-729 QVESPILENVESES
+729 QVESPVLEEQKSES
-743 KQSTR
+743 QVSTK

>member
-1 LQFLPIENW
+1 
-10 QSAIG
+10 
-15 NELEPMGER
+15 MGET
-24 PAELASRTAPAT
+24 PTELAYRNAPSISDSDRA
-36 LESEPVESYLRR
+36 SPRLRQ
-48 YDAII
+48 YDVFI

-61 TPRLNER
+61 TPKLQER
-68 LLLALEGVESIF
+68 LLLALEAISNNF
-80 GHRQAAVAI
+80 GHRQAAIAV

-96 LRIRVTVGFDGD
+96 LRVRAAIGFDGD
-108 STRVKMPL
+108 TRVEMPL
-116 DSSAA
+116 DSSAG
-121 CVRVIHDSQSVWIS
+121 CVRVIHDGQPLWIS
-135 MKEDEA
+135 MAEDGG
-141 SQTLFDKMH
+141 SRGLFANMQWH
-150 WQEDV
+150 SDV
-155 LALPL
+155 LAVPL

-165 ISTKKARDV
+165 ASSRPNAAR
-174 TAGSRV
+174 TSN
-180 PPQYWTVDTGTRLGI
+180 QYWTFEPGARLGVLYIGANQDDVDPESLI
-195 LYVGATENAIDP
+195 LI
-207 ISLKLLKLF
+207 KRF
-216 AERVGVIASLA
+216 AERIGIVASLA
-227 VHQERL
+227 THQERL
-233 VNTVTKLQ
+233 VSTVTKLQ
-241 RERQWTESIMK
+241 RERQWIESIMK

-306 TVSSSETIQRDITL
+306 TVSSSEVIQRDITL

-369 LKLQHA
+369 VKLQQA

-414 LLFQENESFR
+414 LLFQENNSFK
-424 SPGAAAVRAN
+424 SAAAAAVRTN
-434 AVKLTSFISG
+434 AVKLTSFIST

-453 QAEIELIDPEDG
+453 QAEIELIDPEDNR
-465 QSLPMEITARE
+465 SLPMEITARE
-476 VLDPAG
+476 VLDATG

-544 GTSNGDQ
+544 GTGDEK
-551 NNRFLEIARKETERV
+551 NTRFLEIARKETERV

-578 RPGEVDWVDVNQLL
+578 RPGEVDWVDINQLL
-592 EETLVLMEKKMRQLR
+592 EETLVLMEKKMRQMK

-615 DSLPRVRARADQLR
+615 EELPRIRARADQLR

-641 AIEGE
+641 AINGD
-646 GEIAISTFRYEQS
+646 GEIVISTSRYEQA
-659 LQPSIVVQ
+659 LQPSILVQ
-667 LSDSGVGIDEDDLN
+667 LSDSGIGIAEDDLV

-710 GRIDVTSQVG
+710 GRIEVSSEIG

-729 QVESPILENVESES
+729 QVDSPVLEEQVSQS
-743 KQSTR
+743 KVAN

>member
-1 LQFLPIENW
+1 
-10 QSAIG
+10 
-15 NELEPMGER
+15 MGEV
-24 PAELASRTAPAT
+24 PAELAFRAAPSIS
-36 LESEPVESYLRR
+36 ESERVNPYLRQ
-48 YDAII
+48 YDVFV

-61 TPRLNER
+61 TPKLNER
-68 LLLALEGVESIF
+68 LLLALEGIESIF
-80 GHRQAAVAI
+80 GHRQAAIAI

-96 LRIRVTVGFDGD
+96 LRVRAAVGFDGE
-108 STRVKMPL
+108 STRVEMPI

-121 CVRVIHDSQSVWIS
+121 CVRVIHEAVPLWIS
-135 MKEDEA
+135 MQEDEG
-141 SQTLFDKMH
+141 SRTLFDKMH
-150 WQEDV
+150 WREDV

-160 FGIAE
+160 FGISE
-165 ISTKKARDV
+165 ISAKTGRDV
-174 TAGSRV
+174 AAASRLRN
-180 PPQYWTVDTGTRLGI
+180 QYWTFDPGSRLGV
-195 LYVGATENAIDP
+195 LYIGATESNVDP
-207 ISLKLLKLF
+207 FSLNLLKQF
-216 AERVGVIASLA
+216 ADRVGVVASLA
-227 VHQERL
+227 IHQERL
-233 VNTVTKLQ
+233 VGTVTKLQ
-241 RERQWTESIMK
+241 RERQWIESIMK

-306 TVSSSETIQRDITL
+306 TVSSSEVIQRDITL

-369 LKLQHA
+369 VKLQHA

-414 LLFQENESFR
+414 LLFQENASFR
-424 SPGAAAVRAN
+424 ASAAAAVRAN

-453 QAEIELIDPEDG
+453 QAEIELIDPDG
-465 QSLPMEITARE
+465 GRSLPMEITARE
-476 VLDPAG
+476 VLDPTG

-544 GTSNGDQ
+544 TGAEGDK
-551 NNRFLEIARKETERV
+551 NKRFLEIARKETERV

-592 EETLVLMEKKMRQLR
+592 EETFVLMEKKMRQLR

-615 DSLPRVRARADQLR
+615 ESLPKIRARADQLR

-641 AIEGE
+641 AIESE
-646 GEIAISTFRYEQS
+646 GEIAIFTSRYEQA
-659 LQPSIVVQ
+659 LQPSILVQ
-667 LSDSGVGIDEDDLN
+667 LSDSGVGIAEDDIN

-710 GRIDVTSQVG
+710 GRIEVSSEPG

-729 QVESPILENVESES
+729 QVDSPVFGDLESES
-743 KQSTR
+743 KSAK